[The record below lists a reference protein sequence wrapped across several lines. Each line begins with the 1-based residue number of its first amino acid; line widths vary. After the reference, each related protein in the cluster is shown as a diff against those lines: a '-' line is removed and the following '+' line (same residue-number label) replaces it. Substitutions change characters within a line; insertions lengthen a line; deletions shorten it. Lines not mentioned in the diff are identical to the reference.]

1 MSRDVTRNGD
11 EGGTSHSKSTGHE
24 GNSKHGSKSKGG
36 MNSRVTLSD
45 MKRRANNIL
54 EYISRT
60 QIELASESLPVASKE
75 STSQKNTTGDSPPSS
90 AANIAITVNG
100 DGDSGSKKT
109 DVATNVTPLTNG
121 SASTGLSLKEFKD
134 MSCVEMMD
142 ILTRDLVKWQQEFT
156 P

>member
-1 MSRDVTRNGD
+1 
-11 EGGTSHSKSTGHE
+11 
-24 GNSKHGSKSKGG
+24 

-60 QIELASESLPVASKE
+60 QIELASESFPEASKG
-75 STSQKNTTGDSPPSS
+75 SPSQKNTTGDSPPNSTT
-90 AANIAITVNG
+90 NIAITVNG
-100 DGDSGSKKT
+100 NGGSKKT
-109 DVATNVTPLTNG
+109 DAASNVTPLTNG